1 LINWKALLGPA
12 QPQPEQRTPLGI
24 RFQSNGFDKLRP
36 KRVAKIL
43 RWLENR
49 KVPASLIAEYLEY
62 ANLFV
67 EDERYIPRT
76 IDAAFNEMRK
86 KYLDCGGKWAETARK
101 INTGQI
107 LVVCEP
113 APIWSPHWN
122 TYAVGLAW
130 KERNL
135 IQATCVAMNGLMT
148 NPTQAGPLRKFSDL
162 CRWEFGN
169 LLSMKAGHVIKTLA
183 DEIGNGSPC
192 AARPRAAAL
201 LSVNERQESSII
213 EP

>member
-49 KVPASLIAEYLEY
+49 KVPASLIAEYLDY

-130 KERNL
+130 KEKKL
-135 IQATCVAMNGLMT
+135 IQAVCVAMNGLMS
-148 NPTQAGPLRKFSDL
+148 NPTQAGPLRKFRDL
-162 CRWEFGN
+162 CLWEFGN
-169 LLSMKAGHVIKTLA
+169 LLSMWAGHQIKTLA

-192 AARPRAAAL
+192 AARPRAAAAVL
-201 LSVNERQESSII
+201 AETRQNGLI